1 MRQGLYW
8 TIILSLFI
16 HLMMWT
22 GAQYLPYERPQKNE
36 RIEVEILSP
45 HKQRMSQFKTK
56 SIVREALA
64 PEQVKKPLGDDPA
77 PFLSSQTQRVKEQTR
92 AAETGMTQ
100 NRGSQKT
107 SAQNPQ
113 NKRNATPDSPV
124 PKAKLPSLQDE
135 GLRQFVRSS
144 NQNQMPLMPSP
155 GISTVGENLPEDVAI
170 GSFTALNT
178 DRYLFYSFYARIEEQ
193 IRFRWE
199 DRVKASI
206 EQTSKAQ
213 LRANVRS
220 KWVSNIEI
228 VLSPKGE
235 FKRAIIMKESGL
247 RSFDEAAIAAFAEA
261 RLFPNPPKEM
271 IDPEDGLIHLSY
283 SFTVQLDPRL
293 LARP

>member
-1 MRQGLYW
+1 M
-8 TIILSLFI
+8 
-16 HLMMWT
+16 
-22 GAQYLPYERPQKNE
+22 PYEKPIKNQ

-64 PEQVKKPLGDDPA
+64 PEQVKKPLSDDPA

-100 NRGSQKT
+100 NRGSQKA
-107 SAQNPQ
+107 SVQ
-113 NKRNATPDSPV
+113 NKKNVTTDSPA

-135 GLRQFVRSS
+135 GLRQFVQSS

-199 DRVKASI
+199 DQVKASI
-206 EQTSKAQ
+206 EQTPKAQ

-228 VLSPKGE
+228 ILSPSGE
-235 FKRAIIMKESGL
+235 FQKAIIMKESGL

-261 RLFPNPPKEM
+261 RLFPNPPREM

-283 SFTVQLDPRL
+283 SFSVQLDPRL